1 MLSIGVLQLFHK
13 KTYRNRLCSDTFE
26 LTEVLFLLFL
36 CGDFLVLFQ
45 DEVCRAGIIFSFF
58 ALF

>member
-26 LTEVLFLLFL
+26 LTEVLF
-36 CGDFLVLFQ
+36 
-45 DEVCRAGIIFSFF
+45 FF
-58 ALF
+58 ISLR